1 MYANS
6 DDRYFRERIWKES
19 QPSVIDKQK
28 GRNVF
33 NPYPKIPPIDRNR
46 RKNQV
51 CCNCCFN
58 KTGFIIFG
66 IGVGLVFILLGFT
79 VYFFLSCIQNDR
91 ILEPELAAENIYINA
106 KSGNINSKTSSSPR
120 PITAS
125 SPGLTAPPSPGVDL
139 NYYPVSGQ
147 GRRRRQTGE
156 AAGDRYDRHGRA
168 LAPSCIYPLLPLVS
182 TAAMCFISILVILCY
197 LSNVVNP

>member
-1 MYANS
+1 MYT
-6 DDRYFRERIWKES
+6 F
-19 QPSVIDKQK
+19 P
-28 GRNVF
+28 VF
-33 NPYPKIPPIDRNR
+33 KLL
-46 RKNQV
+46 
-51 CCNCCFN
+51 
-58 KTGFIIFG
+58 G

-168 LAPSCIYPLLPLVS
+168 LAPSCIYPLLALVS

>member
-1 MYANS
+1 MSSIHIRKYHQLTGIEGKIKFVAIVAS
-6 DDRYFRERIWKES
+6 IRLDLLFLVSLLFHAHHVY
-19 QPSVIDKQK
+19 IDP
-28 GRNVF
+28 VF
-33 NPYPKIPPIDRNR
+33 ILL
-46 RKNQV
+46 
-51 CCNCCFN
+51 
-58 KTGFIIFG
+58 G

-147 GRRRRQTGE
+147 GQGRRRRQTGE

-168 LAPSCIYPLLPLVS
+168 LAPSCIYPLLALVS

-197 LSNVVNP
+197 LSNLVNP